1 MCGIF
6 SCKIYV
12 FCIIFFH
19 FTPELAG
26 LQLLVP
32 PTKKPELIDLSLSKK
47 EAKFIS
53 KSMNKFIQSASNK
66 NKNTGEGKEDLE
78 NGIDYTD
85 DESIEQKTI
94 TNLTI
99 TKYED
104 SRCSIQGVAK
114 HLVNF
119 GSLYVTHF

>member
-1 MCGIF
+1 MIFMCGIF

-19 FTPELAG
+19 FTPEFAG

-104 SRCSIQGVAK
+104 SRCSIV
-114 HLVNF
+114 
-119 GSLYVTHF
+119 

>member
-1 MCGIF
+1 MKFMCGIF
-6 SCKIYV
+6 PCKIYV

-53 KSMNKFIQSASNK
+53 KVMNKFNQSVSMK
-66 NKNTGEGKEDLE
+66 NRNGKGKEDLE
-78 NGIDYTD
+78 NGADYSD

-94 TNLTI
+94 NI
-99 TKYED
+99 VTKEID
-104 SRCSIQGVAK
+104 SRCSIKVCK
-114 HLVNF
+114 HKMCENI
-119 GSLYVTHF
+119 

>member
-53 KSMNKFIQSASNK
+53 KSMNKFIQSASKK
-66 NKNTGEGKEDLE
+66 NYTGEGKEDLE
-78 NGIDYTD
+78 NGIDYSD
-85 DESIEQKTI
+85 DEPIEQNT
-94 TNLTI
+94 TNVTCNERF
-99 TKYED
+99 KVY
-104 SRCSIQGVAK
+104 SIKV
-114 HLVNF
+114 
-119 GSLYVTHF
+119 

>member
-53 KSMNKFIQSASNK
+53 KTMNKFIQSAKK
-66 NKNTGEGKEDLE
+66 NDTGEGKEDLE

-104 SRCSIQGVAK
+104 SRCSIV
-114 HLVNF
+114 
-119 GSLYVTHF
+119 

>member
-1 MCGIF
+1 MIFMCGIF

-12 FCIIFFH
+12 FCISFFH
-19 FTPELAG
+19 FTPEFAG

-53 KSMNKFIQSASNK
+53 KSMNKFIQSASKK
-66 NKNTGEGKEDLE
+66 NYTGEGKEDLE
-78 NGIDYTD
+78 DGTDYSD

-94 TNLTI
+94 NI
-99 TKYED
+99 VTKEID
-104 SRCSIQGVAK
+104 SRCSIKVYK
-114 HLVNF
+114 HQMYPNI
-119 GSLYVTHF
+119 YTHIS

>member
-32 PTKKPELIDLSLSKK
+32 PTKKPDLIDLSLSKK

-53 KSMNKFIQSASNK
+53 KSMNKFIQSAKK
-66 NKNTGEGKEDLE
+66 NDTGEGKEDLE
-78 NGIDYTD
+78 NGTDYSD

-104 SRCSIQGVAK
+104 SRCSIV
-114 HLVNF
+114 
-119 GSLYVTHF
+119 

>member
-6 SCKIYV
+6 PCKIYV

-32 PTKKPELIDLSLSKK
+32 PTKKPDLMDLSLSKK
-47 EAKFIS
+47 EAKFIA
-53 KSMNKFIQSASNK
+53 KTLKKFNNK
-66 NKNTGEGKEDLE
+66 NNTGEGKEDFE
-78 NGIDYTD
+78 NGTDYSD

-94 TNLTI
+94 NI
-99 TKYED
+99 VTKEID
-104 SRCSIQGVAK
+104 SRCSIKECK
-114 HLVNF
+114 HQM
-119 GSLYVTHF
+119 VTNI

>member
-12 FCIIFFH
+12 FCISFFH

-66 NKNTGEGKEDLE
+66 NKKNTGEGKENLE

-104 SRCSIQGVAK
+104 SRCSIV
-114 HLVNF
+114 
-119 GSLYVTHF
+119 

>member
-1 MCGIF
+1 MIFMCGIF

-12 FCIIFFH
+12 FCIIIFH

-53 KSMNKFIQSASNK
+53 KTMNKFIQSAKK
-66 NKNTGEGKEDLE
+66 NDTGEGKEDLE
-78 NGIDYTD
+78 NGTDYSD

-104 SRCSIQGVAK
+104 SRCSIV
-114 HLVNF
+114 
-119 GSLYVTHF
+119 

>member
-1 MCGIF
+1 MCGLV

-12 FCIIFFH
+12 FCKIFF
-19 FTPELAG
+19 
-26 LQLLVP
+26 QLLVP

-53 KSMNKFIQSASNK
+53 KSMNKFIQSASKK
-66 NKNTGEGKEDLE
+66 NYTGEGKEDLE
-78 NGIDYTD
+78 NGIDYSD
-85 DESIEQKTI
+85 DEFIEQKTI

-104 SRCSIQGVAK
+104 SRSRCSIV
-114 HLVNF
+114 
-119 GSLYVTHF
+119 